1 MEDLTKLKNSLRE
14 ERPVEWKSLPDIELY
29 MDQLI
34 NYMPRQQ
41 VAYREESALTAAMVN
56 NYIKDGLIPHPNGKR
71 YSREHLAM
79 LTAVCICK
87 QVLSVK
93 DISLVLNEEL
103 KKLECSEF
111 YGKLMGI
118 LDEALTETSA
128 LIPEELDEDKLS
140 DTVLRLAIAGY
151 ANKLACEHLLDIMRS
166 KNAEPVTEAKKTND
180 KHRKEAEK

>member
-1 MEDLTKLKNSLRE
+1 MEELVKLKNSLLK
-14 ERPVEWKSLPDIELY
+14 ERPVEWNSLPDIELY

-41 VAYREESALTAAMVN
+41 VAYRKDAPLTAAMVN

-71 YSREHLAM
+71 YSRDHLAM

-93 DISLVLNEEL
+93 DISLVLSEEL
-103 KKLECSEF
+103 KGAECQEF
-111 YGKLMGI
+111 YSKLIEI
-118 LDEALTETSA
+118 LDENLIETSEM
-128 LIPEELDEDKLS
+128 IPEDIEESKLS
-140 DTVLRLAIAGY
+140 DAVLKLAIASY

-166 KNAEPVTEAKKTND
+166 RNEEKDPGGEVKKANKNKI
-180 KHRKEAEK
+180 

>member
-1 MEDLTKLKNSLRE
+1 MEELAKLKNSLQE
-14 ERPVEWKSLPDIELY
+14 ERPVEWNSLPDIELY

-41 VAYREESALTAAMVN
+41 VAYRKDAVLTAAMVN

-93 DISLVLNEEL
+93 DISLVLSDELRDNECQQFYN
-103 KKLECSEF
+103 KLID
-111 YGKLMGI
+111 I
-118 LDEALTETSA
+118 LDENLIETSKM
-128 LIPEELDEDKLS
+128 IPEEIEENKLS
-140 DTVLRLAIAGY
+140 DAVLRLAIASY
-151 ANKLACEHLLDIMRS
+151 TNKLACEHLLDIIRS
-166 KNAEPVTEAKKTND
+166 INNEKELNTEAKKPN
-180 KHRKEAEK
+180 KK